1 MCLLRDISEELYIA
15 GETVAEGD
23 SLSGHWWIMLLVAL
37 VFMLAVVVIVF
48 IICFFTRTRR
58 QKRLHLSAG
67 NILVCLVTKIVI
79 TVNAPSVFFWMN
91 L

>member
-1 MCLLRDISEELYIA
+1 MCLLHDISEELYIA
-15 GETVAEGD
+15 GETIAEGD

-67 NILVCLVTKIVI
+67 NILVCPVTKIVI